1 MVQQT
6 PAPTVSNIDTSMV
19 QNRDAIMSECLHGSD
34 DQIAVACSQKVLKDQ
49 CVGAMYDW
57 WCNVNKPCN
66 CEEPV
71 CTTDANTEV
80 TTCADPVCSKTTDE
94 ECRIIN
100 RNAADGL
107 HSAKCCNWN
116 ATGGPD
122 INGDGTPDGFC
133 WFDNSTVE

>member
-1 MVQQT
+1 
-6 PAPTVSNIDTSMV
+6 
-19 QNRDAIMSECLHGSD
+19 
-34 DQIAVACSQKVLKDQ
+34 
-49 CVGAMYDW
+49 MYDW

-133 WFDNSTVE
+133 WFDNSTVEKGYCKNAKLDMTGNGLFWGQNMAPSPPSSSED